1 MTWTKTL
8 KLPTICT
15 GCIYI
20 HVKYLIKLATGEADT
35 TEHGTLE
42 ECMIRQLESS
52 MNEIPV
58 VGMHISAS
66 LKLATL

>member
-15 GCIYI
+15 GCIYV

-42 ECMIRQLESS
+42 EFMIR
-52 MNEIPV
+52 
-58 VGMHISAS
+58 
-66 LKLATL
+66 

>member
-1 MTWTKTL
+1 MTWTKIL

-20 HVKYLIKLATGEADT
+20 HVKYLLATGEADT
-35 TEHGTLE
+35 TEHGTLKE
-42 ECMIRQLESS
+42 IMIRQLESS

-58 VGMHISAS
+58 VGKHISAS